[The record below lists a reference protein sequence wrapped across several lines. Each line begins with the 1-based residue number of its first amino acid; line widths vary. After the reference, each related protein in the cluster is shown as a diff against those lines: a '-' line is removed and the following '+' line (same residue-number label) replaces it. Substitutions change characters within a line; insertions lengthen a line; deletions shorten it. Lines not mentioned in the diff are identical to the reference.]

1 MIRKGRSSGRLLAMV
16 VLLAGGSVA
25 CAQETPTAPVAPIP
39 AQIIT
44 AKKVFIANGGV
55 DATSLAAFR
64 RAKEPREPY
73 NQFYI
78 AMKSWG
84 RYELVGTP
92 GEADLVLQLSFS
104 APLSDCVKLTSY
116 QPQLTL
122 AIFDSQTHF
131 RLWTFT
137 EPVQGAV
144 LKSSWDKNVKQG
156 IGSLIEDLKQIV
168 VQPTVSSPRGVLSDP
183 FQSDRLSAE

>member
-1 MIRKGRSSGRLLAMV
+1 MIRTGRSSNRLLAMM

-25 CAQETPTAPVAPIP
+25 CAQQTPTAPVAPIP

-44 AKKVFIANGGV
+44 ARKVFIANGGV
-55 DATSLAAFR
+55 DATSLTAFR

-78 AMKSWG
+78 AMKRWG
-84 RYELVGTP
+84 RYEVVGAP

-104 APLSDCVKLTSY
+104 APISDCVKSTSY

-122 AIFDSQTHF
+122 LIFDTQTHF

-137 EPVQGAV
+137 EPVQGAF
-144 LKSSWDKNVKQG
+144 LKSTWDKNVEKG
-156 IGSLIEDLKQIV
+156 IGSLIEDLMQLV
-168 VQPTVSSPRGVLSDP
+168 
-183 FQSDRLSAE
+183 AEHAVPGP

>member
-1 MIRKGRSSGRLLAMV
+1 MV

-25 CAQETPTAPVAPIP
+25 CAQETPAAAAVAPIP

-84 RYELVGTP
+84 RYELVGRP
-92 GEADLVLQLSFS
+92 GEADLVLQLSFN
-104 APLSDCVKLTSY
+104 APISDCVKLTRY

-144 LKSSWDKNVKQG
+144 MKSSWDKNVKHG
-156 IGSLIEDLKQIV
+156 IGSLIEDLKQLV
-168 VQPTVSSPRGVLSDP
+168 VQHAVPSP
-183 FQSDRLSAE
+183 

>member
-1 MIRKGRSSGRLLAMV
+1 MIRAKRSFSRLLTMV
-16 VLLAGGSVA
+16 VLTGGSVA
-25 CAQETPTAPVAPIP
+25 WAQGVPAASVAPIP
-39 AQIIT
+39 TQIIT

-55 DATSLAAFR
+55 DAVSMAAFR

-73 NQFYI
+73 NRFYI

-104 APLSDCVKLTSY
+104 APISDCVKLTSY

-122 AIFDSQTHF
+122 AIFDSKTHF

-137 EPVQGAV
+137 EPVQGAF
-144 LKSSWDKNVKQG
+144 LKSTWDNNVKQG
-156 IGSLIEDLKQIV
+156 IGSLIEDLKQLV
-168 VQPTVSSPRGVLSDP
+168 VQDAVPGP
-183 FQSDRLSAE
+183 